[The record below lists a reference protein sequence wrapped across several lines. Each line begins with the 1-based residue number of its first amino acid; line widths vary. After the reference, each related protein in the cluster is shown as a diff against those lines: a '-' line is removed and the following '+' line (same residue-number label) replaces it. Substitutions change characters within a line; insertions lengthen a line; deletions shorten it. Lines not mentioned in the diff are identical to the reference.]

1 MGLIKKKICL
11 LGAFAVGKT
20 SLTERFV
27 NGRFEEKYLTTVGVR
42 ISQKVMPPI
51 QAPGAGRMVQHA
63 FLIWDIAG
71 LEKFDHVADN
81 YFRGA
86 SGALAVADLTRP
98 ETIEDLERFG
108 ARFLSVNPEAKL
120 VLIGNKDD
128 LFDGD
133 RGTLGRLKG
142 LSREYATACL
152 LTSAKSGAGVE
163 EAFLELSCRIEGAA

>member
-1 MGLIKKKICL
+1 
-11 LGAFAVGKT
+11 
-20 SLTERFV
+20 
-27 NGRFEEKYLTTVGVR
+27 
-42 ISQKVMPPI
+42 
-51 QAPGAGRMVQHA
+51 MVQHA

-108 ARFLSVNPEAKL
+108 ARFRFVNPEAKL
-120 VLIGNKDD
+120 VLIGNKAD

-133 RGTLGRLKG
+133 RGTLGCLKG
-142 LSREYATACL
+142 LAREYATVCL
-152 LTSAKSGAGVE
+152 LTSAKSGAAVE
-163 EAFLELSCRIEGAA
+163 EAFLELSRRIEGFS

>member
-27 NGRFEEKYLTTVGVR
+27 NGRFEEKYLTTVGVK
-42 ISQKVMPPI
+42 ISQKVMPPV
-51 QAPGAGRMVQHA
+51 QAPGGGQMVQHA

-81 YFRGA
+81 YYRGA

-98 ETIEDLERFG
+98 DTIDDLERFG
-108 ARFLSVNPEAKL
+108 VRFRSVNPGAQL
-120 VLIGNKDD
+120 VLIGNKAD

-152 LTSAKSGAGVE
+152 LTSAKSGARVE
-163 EAFLELSCRIEGAA
+163 EAFLELSRRIEGLA